1 MASLIPDMLAKLQK
15 LTLELR
21 QVSIVLGGLLVLFFL
36 TLITTGILLSFF
48 YNPQPEETYRS
59 MTAIVDNPFTSF
71 IRNLH
76 FWTTDLFLFT
86 LFLHMTRVALTKPS
100 GKPRRYAWW
109 IGVGLF
115 IMVSAEMLL
124 GTFLRGDHESLEAY
138 SHFFLGVTGVVG
150 GYLPFVSV
158 ITDFFSGHVAL
169 FRFYIFHAVLIPF
182 SIMALI
188 VLHGVFAPTFRA
200 LATPFK
206 KAADRMALGGL
217 GAGTTASQHGGFSL
231 PFVPKLAMTFAAAVA
246 LIIVLSLTLPAPFL
260 TEPYAGIELTKP
272 PWWLLWIYALENV
285 WGLTPLA
292 FAPPILFGIFAL
304 IPLLTK
310 ERQGADL
317 GVYLYLT
324 TIAVLIALSFWA
336 AASAPVAHTEHFVAE
351 AEEAAAHAH

>member
-1 MASLIPDMLAKLQK
+1 MIPTLRKLQI
-15 LTLELR
+15 EF
-21 QVSIVLGGLLVLFFL
+21 QQIGIVLGGLIALLFFL
-36 TLITTGILLSFF
+36 LIATGILLSFF

-59 MTAIVDNPFTSF
+59 MSAIVDGSLTSF

-76 FWTTDLFLFT
+76 FWTTDLFLFV

-109 IGVGLF
+109 IGIGLF

-158 ITDFFSGHVAL
+158 IADFFSGHVAL

-182 SIMALI
+182 GILSLV
-188 VLHGVFAPTFRA
+188 VLHGLFAPTFRA
-200 LATPFK
+200 LLAPWKKVSNAAMRGELTP
-206 KAADRMALGGL
+206 
-217 GAGTTASQHGGFSL
+217 QPGFFSSPSVRKLSL
-231 PFVPKLAMTFAAAVA
+231 LFSVAIA
-246 LIIVLSLTLPAPFL
+246 LIIFLALTLPAPFL
-260 TEPYAGIELTKP
+260 TEPHAGIELTKP

-285 WGLTPLA
+285 WGLMPLA
-292 FAPPILFGIFAL
+292 VAPPILFGIFAV

-310 ERQGADL
+310 DREGADL

-324 TIAVLIALSFWA
+324 TIAALIALSFWA
-336 AASAPVAHTEHFVAE
+336 AFSPPVAHTEHFVE
-351 AEEAAAHAH
+351 ATKTQGTIVEAPDNHSDHAH

>member
-1 MASLIPDMLAKLQK
+1 MLSTLHKLK
-15 LTLELR
+15 FEL
-21 QVSIVLGGLLVLFFL
+21 QQIGVVLGGLILLLFFL
-36 TLITTGILLSFF
+36 LIITGTLLSFF
-48 YNPQPEETYRS
+48 YNPEPTETYRS

-76 FWTTDLFLFT
+76 FWSTDLFLFT

-100 GKPRRYAWW
+100 GRLRRYAWW

-115 IMVSAEMLL
+115 IMVSTEMLL

-150 GYLPFVSV
+150 GYFPFISV

-169 FRFYIFHAVLIPF
+169 FRFYIFHAIVIPF
-182 SIMALI
+182 GILSLV
-188 VLHGVFAPTFRA
+188 VLHGLFAPTFRA
-200 LATPFK
+200 LLAPWK
-206 KAADRMALGGL
+206 KATDAAIHGESAAEGLTPRPGLLALPSVRKL
-217 GAGTTASQHGGFSL
+217 GMLFSG
-231 PFVPKLAMTFAAAVA
+231 AIVA
-246 LIIVLSLTLPAPFL
+246 IVVLSLTLPAPFL
-260 TEPYAGIELTKP
+260 TEPTAGIELTKP
-272 PWWLLWIYALENV
+272 PWWLLWVYALENV

-292 FAPPILFGIFAL
+292 IAPPLLFGIYAI

-310 ERQGADL
+310 DRQGADL

-336 AASAPVAHTEHFVAE
+336 AASKPVAHTEHFVAE
-351 AEEAAAHAH
+351 QAAHAH